1 MKLNKLIK
9 DFFNISLS
17 ETKPNCKHTNEDIR
31 SYLVA
36 ISLNNDSLESAT
48 GVSPDTLQRR
58 LDLGK
63 GYDLPWL
70 LHCNQAMLDLVPL
83 VINRNQR
90 VRWSLIIDESLE
102 PYFGNFES
110 LKTDLSDNC
119 LLDFL
124 TNYRVQRG
132 STGSFHYVVLALHSK
147 IGTFPIAVLPK
158 VCNADYLPIYE
169 AVIREVRRKAPNA
182 CLLADRGYGNQEI
195 IGLCQRLKIDYC
207 IRLKKNGKLKRIKK
221 QGRNFFWHSFGE
233 VKFKVIMHKSHGRET
248 FFFAVGRRSGT
259 SQWFRLLYKDRWSI
273 ENLFKNGDRI
283 QLKTNSRNPL
293 FRLFCF
299 VLSMFLMLLYQLK
312 KLLSPRARL
321 SIRKTLYDVFRIQ
334 VLVILRAT

>member
-1 MKLNKLIK
+1 MKLNNLIK
-9 DFFNISLS
+9 EFFNISLS
-17 ETKPNCKHTNEDIR
+17 ETKPNCKYTNEEIR

-48 GVSPDTLQRR
+48 GVSPDTIQRR
-58 LDLGK
+58 LNLGK
-63 GYDLPWL
+63 GYDLRWL
-70 LHCNQAMLDLVPL
+70 THCNQAMLDLVPL
-83 VINRNQR
+83 IINRNQR
-90 VRWSLIIDESLE
+90 VRWNLIIDETLE
-102 PYFGNFES
+102 PYYGKFES
-110 LKTDLSDNC
+110 LKTDHSENC
-119 LLDFL
+119 LPDFL
-124 TNYRVQRG
+124 TNYKVQRG

-169 AVIREVRRKAPNA
+169 AVIREVRRQTANV
-182 CLLADRGYGNQEI
+182 CLLADRGYGNQKM

-207 IRLKKNGKLKRIKK
+207 IRLKKNGKLKTIKK
-221 QGRNFFWHSFGE
+221 NGRNFFWHRFGD
-233 VKFKVIMHKSHGRET
+233 VNFRVVMHKGHGRET
-248 FFFAVGRRSGT
+248 FFFAVGRRNGT

-273 ENLFKNGDRI
+273 ENLFKNGDRV

-321 SIRKTLYDVFRIQ
+321 SIRKALYDVFRIQ